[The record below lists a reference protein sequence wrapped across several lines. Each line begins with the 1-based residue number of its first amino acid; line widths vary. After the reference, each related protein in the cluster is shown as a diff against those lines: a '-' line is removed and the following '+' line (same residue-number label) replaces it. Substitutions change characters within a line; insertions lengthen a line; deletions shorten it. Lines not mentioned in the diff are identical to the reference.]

1 MCINGVLASVDVNRL
16 AKAHLC
22 VYKEMKKRT
31 ASGRYI
37 CYDKIIQSQDD
48 IQELAHKTGRDI
60 NIMTE
65 IAVTN
70 RPRFELSNTK
80 ISNLMSRTFKC
91 NQ

>member
-1 MCINGVLASVDVNRL
+1 MCVNGVLATVDVNRL
-16 AKAHLC
+16 AKAHLY

-31 ASGRYI
+31 ASRRYI
-37 CYDKIIQSQDD
+37 CYEKIIESQDD

-65 IAVTN
+65 IAVN
-70 RPRFELSNTK
+70 DQPRFELTNTK

-91 NQ
+91 TQ